1 MKFKF
6 AGHGS
11 QLEYWILGIEEFI
24 YIHKQLSDRFLL
36 NIQKIEA
43 DMIVLFYV
51 FLDSIF
57 VYVASIN

>member
-1 MKFKF
+1 MKLKF

-24 YIHKQLSDRFLL
+24 YIYKQLFDRFLL
-36 NIQKIEA
+36 KIQKIEA
-43 DMIVLFYV
+43 DMIALFYV

-57 VYVASIN
+57 VYVAHIN